1 MVVIPKGVAIGLGA
15 GFRFTAIGT
24 KEADQISLYHF
35 TFTRTI
41 IMTLPFL
48 EQFFTYEAVLKL
60 LIRQRCK
67 EAETIQKVL
76 MVDKMAVSSG
86 RRKDYSASKQEL
98 YDMFPPRRQWVHLGR
113 FKRNGLSSR
122 DKNEKSLLLTVL
134 KEKQNEGAHPTWFVT
149 LDERICQIIQ
159 ASLKSRKLFSKPN
172 VAVIEKKRDEKEK
185 IIECRPICLFKTL
198 NERVIASLFNRAFT
212 QLFDGFFYEN
222 SLAFRPHKD
231 GDAGMS
237 HLNAIRKIKEFRKT
251 HGGELWVAECD
262 MKKFYDTL
270 DHDLI
275 KQRFCQM
282 LHWSKK
288 ANQINL
294 EEQKILKRAIYSYV
308 DCFSFWRDVFKYNKK
323 PKHSIWKSITNST
336 GYNKKIKWIDQEIKD
351 VRRKA
356 WPYRTKN
363 HVKFQLGVPQGGA
376 LSGAIVN
383 VMMHFVDIK
392 LKRYWEYNDDFLYIR
407 FCDDM
412 TMMGCSEDDVK
423 SAFERYEE
431 VVKSNHL
438 YIHDPESFSSK
449 KMAEFWNGKTRPPY
463 QWGKGSENVYPWI
476 TFVGYDINWEG
487 DTRIRRSSVRKEIRK
502 QYEKKMEIDRLL
514 TGRRK
519 RNPQWSRQYIMNSLQ
534 KRLIGM
540 SVGRANL
547 WDYKTF
553 GNDCSWA
560 KAFTELTY
568 NRWSSKQLRLLDSHR
583 NRMMS
588 QIAKKLDTLDYSDIR
603 PSDTKER
610 SNALWFFGKPF
621 SYYGQVFKK
630 W

>member
-1 MVVIPKGVAIGLGA
+1 MA
-15 GFRFTAIGT
+15 
-24 KEADQISLYHF
+24 
-35 TFTRTI
+35 
-41 IMTLPFL
+41 LPFL
-48 EQFFTYEAVLKL
+48 ENVFTYEAVLKL

-98 YDMFPPRRQWVHLGR
+98 YDMFPPRQQWVHLGR
-113 FKRNGLSSR
+113 LKRNGLSSR

-134 KEKQNEGAHPTWFVT
+134 KEKQNEGAHPSWFVM
-149 LDERICQIIQ
+149 LDERIGHIIQ
-159 ASLKSRKLFSKPN
+159 ASLTSRKLFSKPN
-172 VAVIEKKRDEKEK
+172 VAVIEKKRDEKKK

-198 NERVIASLFNRAFT
+198 DERVMASLFNRAFAR
-212 QLFDGFFYEN
+212 LFDGFFYVN

-237 HLNAIRKIKEFRKT
+237 HLNAIRRIKDFRKT

-282 LHWSKK
+282 LHWSKIAK
-288 ANQINL
+288 HINL
-294 EEQKILKRAIYSYV
+294 EEQKILKGAIYSYV

-323 PKHSIWKSITNST
+323 PSHSIWKSISNIE
-336 GYNKKIKWIDQEIKD
+336 GYDKKIKWIDKEIAEIK
-351 VRRKA
+351 RTK
-356 WPYRTKN
+356 WPYRTI
-363 HVKFQLGVPQGGA
+363 HHDRYQIGVPQGGA
-376 LSGAIVN
+376 MSGVIVN

-392 LKRYWEYNDDFLYIR
+392 LKRYWKDNDDFLYLR

-412 TMMGCSEDDVK
+412 TMMGCSEDDVT
-423 SAFERYEE
+423 SAFERYSE
-431 VVKSNHL
+431 VVKGNHL
-438 YIHDPESFSSK
+438 YIHDPETFSSR

-463 QWGKGSENVYPWI
+463 RWGMGDENVFPWI

-502 QYEKKMEIDRLL
+502 QYEKKIEIERLL
-514 TGRRK
+514 TGRRR
-519 RNPQWSRQYIMNSLQ
+519 RNPQWSRMYIMNSLQ

-547 WDYKTF
+547 WDYRTF
-553 GNDCSWA
+553 SNDCSWA
-560 KAFTELTY
+560 KAFTELTD

-588 QIAKKLDTLDYSDIR
+588 QIARKLDTLDYSDIR

>member
-24 KEADQISLYHF
+24 KEADQISLYHL
-35 TFTRTI
+35 TFTQTI
-41 IMTLPFL
+41 NMTLPFL
-48 EQFFTYEAVLKL
+48 EQIFTYEAVLKL

-149 LDERICQIIQ
+149 LDERIRQIIQ

-308 DCFSFWRDVFKYNKK
+308 DCFTFWRDVFKYNKK

-336 GYNKKIKWIDQEIKD
+336 GYNKKIKWIDQEIED

-363 HVKFQLGVPQGGA
+363 HGKFQLGVPQGGA

-392 LKRYWEYNDDFLYIR
+392 LKRYWKDNDDFLYIR

-423 SAFERYEE
+423 SAFERYAE

-487 DTRIRRSSVRKEIRK
+487 DTRIRRASVRKEIRK
-502 QYEKKMEIDRLL
+502 QYEKKMEIERLL

-547 WDYKTF
+547 WNYKPF